1 MLLLGENFRLR
12 GFFFSPSFKYA
23 AEGISGFFVSDE
35 KSALLLSSVPQLYLM
50 CPFPPCLVALKILFS
65 IPDFKLFDYDMDWLV
80 CVS

>member
-1 MLLLGENFRLR
+1 M
-12 GFFFSPSFKYA
+12 
-23 AEGISGFFVSDE
+23 SDE

-50 CPFPPCLVALKILFS
+50 FPFPPCLVALKILFS